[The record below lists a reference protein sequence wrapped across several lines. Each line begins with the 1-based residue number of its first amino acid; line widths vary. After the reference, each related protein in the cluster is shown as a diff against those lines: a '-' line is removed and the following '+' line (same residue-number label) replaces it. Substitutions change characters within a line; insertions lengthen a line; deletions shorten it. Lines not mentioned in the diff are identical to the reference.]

1 MESLGIISKVDESIP
16 WCARMAVVPK
26 KNGRVHISV
35 HLKCLNESILWV
47 VHPQPRVNEILAQL
61 TGATVFS
68 KLQLL
73 ADPLAKSSQFFTT
86 FITPLGRYYFN
97 KLLFGIAGVPEHFQK
112 WMAAIPSGLNGVV
125 CQMDDVLV
133 VGSNQRQPDDRLTAA
148 LKCIESRQV

>member
-1 MESLGIISKVDESIP
+1 
-16 WCARMAVVPK
+16 MAVVPK

-73 ADPLAKSSQFFTT
+73 ADPPCKV
-86 FITPLGRYYFN
+86 ITVFHYFHNTLGP
-97 KLLFGIAGVPEHFQK
+97 LLF
-112 WMAAIPSGLNGVV
+112 
-125 CQMDDVLV
+125 
-133 VGSNQRQPDDRLTAA
+133 
-148 LKCIESRQV
+148 